1 MNSEASLQSLARLR
15 DGSHVSWM
23 VIPMLLVVIYVYA
36 QEVERGNT
44 RRVLAGLAFW
54 GMDWFNEIWNGLVFH
69 FTGFA
74 PVWGIAGDTSYL
86 ILMGLNM
93 EIALMF
99 AITGIVATLGLPRDA
114 HARWLG
120 INNRLWFAVGFSAL
134 SVGVEVVLH
143 RAGMLVWDWP
153 WWNESHPWGI
163 FLVGYLPFYLVCYW
177 VYDRPS
183 QRQQVGA
190 LALIYG
196 VNCTALAVFGGLLG
210 WL

>member
-1 MNSEASLQSLARLR
+1 MNSEASIQSLARLR

-23 VIPMLLVVIYVYA
+23 VVPMLLVVIYVYA
-36 QEVERGNT
+36 QEIERGNI
-44 RRVLAGLAFW
+44 RRIFAALAFW

-69 FTGFA
+69 FTQFA
-74 PVWGIAGDTSYL
+74 PVWGIAGDSSYL
-86 ILMGLNM
+86 ILMGLNI
-93 EIALMF
+93 EIAFMF

-114 HARWLG
+114 ALKWLG

-134 SVGVEVVLH
+134 SVGVEMLLH
-143 RAGMLVWDWP
+143 RAGILVWDWP
-153 WWNESHPWGI
+153 WWNESHPLGI
-163 FLVGYLPFYLVCYW
+163 LLIGYLPFYLVCYW

-183 QRQQVGA
+183 YRQQMAA

-196 VNCTALAVFGGLLG
+196 VNIAALAVLGGVLG

>member
-93 EIALMF
+93 EIAFMF

-134 SVGVEVVLH
+134 SVGVEVLLH